1 MATVMLTRDS
11 ADPRTG
17 CSPPPGAGMSHS
29 EMPTPG
35 NGSTAKPH
43 RAMGLG
49 NTDPPGTDNDGGTV
63 GQHGTDYKGGPAKAT
78 KLDRHVSNA
87 SVISGDGYLPNVGC
101 AANVVT
107 GMPARVVRSNVS
119 SRFAYTFSTITTMRT
134 TIHGKPEQVCTTN
147 IYRINPRAKT
157 AEMTVPDIC
166 SPYISLDTPIHS
178 QYLSMVENV
187 ASRKVTIPRVELKVG
202 AIVERL
208 AKALSKFAVWGRL
221 SLKDLCKDEK
231 ARIRMLT
238 SKTTSVVAP
247 DELYIPA
254 DTYYTDMEI
263 AAVIIYS
270 ASAAGATVVFDPIP
284 VDDSGRPSIP
294 KMVDAVLAV
303 ACYKALVY
311 LGQLC
316 DYNNQGTLWAY
327 AFTRG
332 IHSSATVVGHTDE
345 GAYVREVLRRG
356 AFEKPCGVL
365 VYAPAS
371 SWSGIPVSIGNS
383 ISALQSVVM
392 STLLTTAAGVALADP
407 TVLIG
412 ATPMPQVITVD
423 ENQPLFDL
431 TPGIAEVD
439 DSMVQLVAA
448 RAVAS
453 CCYDFCRNYMYVLT
467 KLFGFSLVDY
477 NIAYHLQAAFSWYKT
492 NVVVDTVTD
501 ANGRNHTISTHVVDR
516 HLQRTG
522 HYWYWIEPT
531 GIIQTDFAE
540 MPATRIASGPRAL
553 PHKSSTVAALP
564 DIRQSRECLGA
575 TGLIIDFIS
584 ARRTPAIDYLRESP
598 DDGLAWWRVARIEP
612 QAIACSGVDDS
623 VAHALATTLLAKP
636 SISELLW
643 QRSDARINAPAE
655 LLVLGSPMAC
665 TLVHNEAALAAGR
678 VLPTSLPSAD
688 ELSDWT
694 ITYLTSGVQYLG
706 LHQLQN
712 MPAKVRQQRGK
723 AASAFKAAMRSYG
736 HGSVDPTDWL
746 TPTDEAYMTALV
758 IQNAATSSLTNEAI
772 SAGAALGYVE
782 TAILD
787 SYSKST
793 KQFQEPL
800 PGSITVD
807 RNIKDDP
814 KAVQNV
820 AHRDPDANM
829 RVKLDAEPLTTQM
842 HRTIPS
848 EMQGRTTAEHEAFAP
863 TRLDSSSHTVHC
875 WTADAKKV
883 NAAGKPA
890 WVLLPCEQDRTD
902 LAVGYVR
909 GADRLVFGTYKINME
924 EQPDK
929 SIKCTRT
936 ITDSSKSVHEV
947 EELMHVVEV
956 QPEQAYDYY
965 VQLGAGRHDACYCNV
980 VSKKL
985 PQVVVDE
992 ISVGGDEDEENVQ
1005 LNVYNIQDEQ
1015 EQ

>member
-11 ADPRTG
+11 ADPRIG

-35 NGSTAKPH
+35 NGSKATPPQ
-43 RAMGLG
+43 AMKLG
-49 NTDPPGTDNDGGTV
+49 HAGPPGTDYEGGTV
-63 GQHGTDYKGGPAKAT
+63 GQHGTDDKGGPTKAT
-78 KLDRHVSNA
+78 KLDKHVS
-87 SVISGDGYLPNVGC
+87 SMCVISGDGYLPNVGC

-119 SRFAYTFSTITTMRT
+119 SRFAYTFSTVTTMRT

-166 SPYISLDTPIHS
+166 SPYISLDTPIHP
-178 QYLSMVENV
+178 QYMSMVENI
-187 ASRKVTIPRVELKVG
+187 ASRKVTIPRIEFKVG
-202 AIVERL
+202 AVIERL
-208 AKALSKFAVWGRL
+208 AKALSKFAMWGRL

-238 SKTTSVVAP
+238 NKTTSVIAP
-247 DELYIPA
+247 NELYIPA
-254 DTYYTDMEI
+254 DTYYSDMEI
-263 AAVIIYS
+263 AAVIVYS
-270 ASAAGATVVFDPIP
+270 ASAAGATVVFDQIP

-294 KMVDAVLAV
+294 KMVDAVLAI

-316 DYNNQGTLWAY
+316 DYNNQGTIWAY

-412 ATPMPQVITVD
+412 GVPMPQVITVD

-431 TPGIAEVD
+431 TPGVTEVD

-467 KLFGFSLVDY
+467 KLFGFSLVEY
-477 NIAYHLQAAFSWYKT
+477 NVAHHLQAAFGWYKS
-492 NVVVDTVTD
+492 NEVVETLTD
-501 ANGRNHTISTHVVDR
+501 ANGRSRTNTIQLVDR

-531 GIIQTDFAE
+531 GIIQTDFNE
-540 MPATRIASGPRAL
+540 MPAVRIASGPRAL

-564 DIRQSRECLGA
+564 DIQKTRECLGA
-575 TGLIIDFIS
+575 TGLILDFIS

-623 VAHALATTLLAKP
+623 SANALASVLLTKP
-636 SISELLW
+636 SISDLLW

-678 VLPTSLPSAD
+678 IVPTSLPSAD
-688 ELSDWT
+688 ELASWS

-712 MPAKVRQQRGK
+712 VPPKVRQQRGK

-746 TPTDEAYMTALV
+746 TPTDEAYMTALI
-758 IQNAATSSLTNEAI
+758 IQDIVSDSLTNEVV
-772 SAGAALGYVE
+772 SASAALGFIE

-787 SYSKST
+787 SYTKST
-793 KQFQEPL
+793 KQFTEPL
-800 PGSITVD
+800 PGSIAVDKTV
-807 RNIKDDP
+807 KDDP
-814 KAVQNV
+814 KAIQNV
-820 AHRDPDANM
+820 AHNDPAAEM
-829 RVKLDAEPLTTQM
+829 RVKLDAEPLTPAL

-848 EMQGRTTAEHEAFAP
+848 ELQGLSTSEHEPFVP
-863 TRLDSSSHTVHC
+863 TRMDGSTRSVHC
-875 WTADAKKV
+875 WTANAKKT
-883 NAAGKPA
+883 NALGKPA

-902 LAVGYVR
+902 KAVGFAR
-909 GADRLVFGTYKINME
+909 GANRLVYGTYKTQML

-929 SIKCTRT
+929 SVKCVRT
-936 ITDSSKSVHEV
+936 VTEKDASVHEV
-947 EELMHVVEV
+947 DELLHVIEI
-956 QPEQAYDYY
+956 QPEQAFEYY
-965 VQLGAGRHDACYCNV
+965 VQLGDGRHDSCYCNV
-980 VSKKL
+980 VNRKL
-985 PQVVVDE
+985 PRVTADE
-992 ISVGGDEDEENVQ
+992 IVIEEDVSEEVVQ
-1005 LNVYNIQDEQ
+1005 PEVYNIENEEEQ
-1015 EQ
+1015 